1 VRHFHA
7 GIGVVGVELVVL
19 LVRGG
24 GQGTGEQ
31 GPIRTAAIL
40 ATLLLAPCVAQA
52 DRITAAYPDLATNVA
67 NEDDSTAAAPAKREP
82 RRSRFTEDVDYQKMA
97 IITDD
102 ALGRGYKI
110 MWVHPPQK
118 ARNKDRDDR

>member
-1 VRHFHA
+1 MRNTPF
-7 GIGVVGVELVVL
+7 
-19 LVRGG
+19 
-24 GQGTGEQ
+24 
-31 GPIRTAAIL
+31 RTAAIV
-40 ATLLLAPCVAQA
+40 AALLLAPCIANA
-52 DRITAAYPDLATNVA
+52 DRITAAYPDLATNVQS
-67 NEDDSTAAAPAKREP
+67 DDDATAAASAKREP

-118 ARNKDRDDR
+118 ARSKDRDDR

>member
-1 VRHFHA
+1 MQTAPTR
-7 GIGVVGVELVVL
+7 I
-19 LVRGG
+19 
-24 GQGTGEQ
+24 
-31 GPIRTAAIL
+31 AAIL
-40 ATLLLAPCVAQA
+40 APLLLAPCVAQA
-52 DRITAAYPDLATNVA
+52 DRITAAYPDLATNVQPDRDA
-67 NEDDSTAAAPAKREP
+67 TAAAPAKKEP

-118 ARNKDRDDR
+118 TRSRDDR